1 MTDFGT
7 ILDHAI
13 ARVIIDEYAWGLTS
27 PSEIAHRFNVQKEK
41 VEEIILTL
49 KRMQKG
55 VQP

>member
-1 MTDFGT
+1 MTDFST
-7 ILDHAI
+7 LLDRAI

-27 PSEIAHRFNVQKEK
+27 PSEIAHRFNVPKEK

-55 VQP
+55 V